1 MKQDSKYDDLWN
13 YAETLFDSTLPGRDR
28 IMTET
33 IPYEVTGTTGEIEF
47 RKYPA
52 LVLATVDSAEDDSG
66 FNLLF
71 AYITGKNA
79 AKNTLPMTAP
89 VITSAKIPMTAP
101 VVSDG
106 TTMSF
111 VMPAGKTLDEIPEPL
126 DSQVRIVPVPERE
139 VAVITFKGK
148 THEKDVRE
156 EEALLRK
163 GLEDAGIEAE
173 GEVFLMWYNPPW
185 MPGFLRHNE
194 VGIAIKR

>member
-1 MKQDSKYDDLWN
+1 
-13 YAETLFDSTLPGRDR
+13 
-28 IMTET
+28 MTDT
-33 IPYEVTGTTGEIEF
+33 IPYEVTGKAGDIEF

-52 LVLATVDSAEDDSG
+52 LVLATVDSAGDDSG

-71 AYITGKNA
+71 AYITGKNSA
-79 AKNTLPMTAP
+79 NNTLPMTAP

-111 VMPAGKTLDEIPEPL
+111 VMPAGKTREEIPEPL
-126 DSQVRIVPVPERE
+126 DTKVRIVSVPERE

-148 THEKDVRE
+148 THEKDVKE

-163 GLEDAGIEAE
+163 GLKDAGIEVA
-173 GEVFLMWYNPPW
+173 GDIFLMRYNPPW